1 MPLEP
6 NAASQVNA
14 ISMPRTQ
21 HTMPWRGVRIPCHV
35 RYYGYLQV
43 PWHVMS
49 SGTCQQEHTGSTGTH
64 THSLNRFPSNG
75 RSASAGAARICCCTL
90 SICTEQQLITSLT
103 LITTVCARTECNAL
117 NMRPCHRRTASRDRD
132 RHAYIANMA
141 YIMPSMKSHAHNMIV
156 RCHQSRAQV
165 QTPFRRPQSRRLQ
178 PLEGQQPQSPYPHSH
193 PLV

>member
-1 MPLEP
+1 MQSACHAL
-6 NAASQVNA
+6 S
-14 ISMPRTQ
+14 TQ
-21 HTMPWRGVRIPCHV
+21 CHGEE
-35 RYYGYLQV
+35 YAYLA
-43 PWHVMS
+43 M
-49 SGTCQQEHTGSTGTH
+49 SGTMDTCKYHGMSCQAGPANKSTRAARAH
-64 THSLNRFPSNG
+64 THSLNCFPSNG

-141 YIMPSMKSHAHNMIV
+141 YIMPSMKSHAHNMIA
-156 RCHQSRAQV
+156 RCRQSRAQV
-165 QTPFRRPQSRRLQ
+165 QAPFRRPHSTRLQ
-178 PLEGQQPQSPYPHSH
+178 ALECQRPQSPHPNAH